1 MNDIPPSWDRFV
13 GKNPVPE
20 KVRFRIEDVLLMAF
34 GDPKTKVSR
43 MKASMVFKDVTFEML
58 QNQEFR
64 SIVAENFD
72 GLPTMKQYNAVPERE
87 DFNLSNE

>member
-1 MNDIPPSWDRFV
+1 MNDIPPSWERFV

-20 KVRFRIEDVLLMAF
+20 KVRYRIEDVLLMAF

-58 QNQEFR
+58 QNQDFR
-64 SIVAENFD
+64 TIVAENFD
-72 GLPTMKQYNAVPERE
+72 GLPTMKQYNAAPERDE
-87 DFNLSNE
+87 PNLFDD